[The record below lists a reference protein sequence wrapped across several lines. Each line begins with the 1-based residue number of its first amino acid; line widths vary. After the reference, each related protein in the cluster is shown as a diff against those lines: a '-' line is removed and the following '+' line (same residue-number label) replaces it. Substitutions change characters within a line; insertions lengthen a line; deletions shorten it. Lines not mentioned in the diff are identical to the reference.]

1 MGFTSFEYISEVGL
15 LNNMEVLVLIFLG
28 NSMVAIPMY
37 TPTNSAQGF
46 PFLYILPSTYL
57 FFFFYHRYST
67 KWEVNPIVCVC
78 VFFAFR
84 FQQ

>member
-1 MGFTSFEYISEVGL
+1 
-15 LNNMEVLVLIFLG
+15 MEVLVLIFLG
-28 NSMVAIPMY
+28 NSMVAVPMY
-37 TPTNSAQGF
+37 IPTNSAQGF

-57 FFFFYHRYST
+57 FFFFFIIDILPNGR
-67 KWEVNPIVCVC
+67 WIPLCVCVC